1 MRDLRQEA
9 LDLASKH
16 LAQQA
21 KKGLKHL
28 DPQGRQEVLDRI
40 TPTLEIAQVKDS
52 DLVIEAVVEDLAV
65 KHAVI
70 REIEPLMNPDGIF
83 ASNTSAL
90 PITDLSEASIR
101 PTQFIGLHF
110 FSPVEQMPPLKSS
123 QVSKHRMKR
132 SRDALV
138 LAIVSK
144 RRRSW

>member
-1 MRDLRQEA
+1 MVLRDLRPEA

-28 DPQGRQEVLDRI
+28 DPQGRQEVLNRV
-40 TPTLEIAQVKDS
+40 TPTLEIAPIKDS

-70 REIEPLMNPDGIF
+70 KEIEPLMNPNGIF

-101 PTQFIGLHF
+101 PTPFHPVCTF
-110 FSPVEQMPPLKSS
+110 F
-123 QVSKHRMKR
+123 HR
-132 SRDALV
+132 
-138 LAIVSK
+138 
-144 RRRSW
+144 